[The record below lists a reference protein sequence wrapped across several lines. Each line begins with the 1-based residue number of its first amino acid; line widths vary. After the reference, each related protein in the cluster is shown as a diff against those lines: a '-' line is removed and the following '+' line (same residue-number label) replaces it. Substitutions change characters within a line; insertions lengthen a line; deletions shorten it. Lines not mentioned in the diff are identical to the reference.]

1 VNEYRKTIP
10 LSTETQYWFVEM
22 GPIPGVPEWHSP
34 RVLHSA
40 RDYRISYPFPTE
52 VAAHRFANAAT
63 AEHPGRSV
71 KVIYPEGGV

>member
-1 VNEYRKTIP
+1 MNEYRKTIP

-22 GPIPGVPEWHSP
+22 GPIPNKPEWHMQMYAKS
-34 RVLHSA
+34 
-40 RDYRISYPFPTE
+40 SYAFPSE
-52 VAAHRFANAAT
+52 VAAHRFANAHS